1 MFLNLPV
8 AVSVLLEAMPI
19 DLSKHVDEILKNVL
33 PHFQSTNDTVRQ
45 AAFNV
50 IRCFSAQCSH
60 TEAIQFMLDKLFQA
74 LNSAP
79 GMEYRTVV
87 LRSLQ
92 LLAES
97 KISMYTKQDM
107 LNIVVEKLLK
117 YLKLGLHDTTSI
129 CCINALKTW
138 CMVGEENSATFQT
151 VLVPIVELF
160 NNKATSVQVKASL
173 LDFAG
178 DLVMHYQ
185 CNESQ
190 LLRLTNLASQSL
202 DRVKVQHFQV
212 YMYNRVC
219 VCSFTVLF
227 FHVLL

>member
-1 MFLNLPV
+1 MYYCWFEHVCVYKIACHNLFTV

-19 DLSKHVDEILKNVL
+19 DLSKHVDEILKNAL

-50 IRCFSAQCSH
+50 IRCLSAQCSH
-60 TEAIQFMLDKLFQA
+60 TEAIQVMLDKLFQA

-79 GMEYRTVV
+79 GMEYRTI
-87 LRSLQ
+87 LLQSLQ

-107 LNIVVEKLLK
+107 LNVVAEKLLK
-117 YLKLGLHDTTSI
+117 YLKLGLHDITSI

-138 CMVGEENSATFQT
+138 CMVGEENSAVFQT
-151 VLVPIVELF
+151 VLGPIVELF
-160 NNKATSVQVKASL
+160 NNKATSVQVKSSL
-173 LDFAG
+173 LKFAG

-185 CNESQ
+185 CDDSQ
-190 LLRLTNLASQSL
+190 LLQLTNLASQSF
-202 DRVKVQHFQV
+202 DRVKVQHSQ
-212 YMYNRVC
+212 
-219 VCSFTVLF
+219 VCSYV
-227 FHVLL
+227 